1 MTHLA
6 YVSGLEIYGFS
17 TIKTLLIENQR
28 MKELSELIKEYND
41 VTNKLEKNIR
51 TYTYLYEFIISFII
65 VFNVCYGSIG
75 VVNLNEYHK

>member
-1 MTHLA
+1 
-6 YVSGLEIYGFS
+6 
-17 TIKTLLIENQR
+17 

-75 VVNLNEYHK
+75 VVNGLISYWGTYSFSKIYFKSRNIC